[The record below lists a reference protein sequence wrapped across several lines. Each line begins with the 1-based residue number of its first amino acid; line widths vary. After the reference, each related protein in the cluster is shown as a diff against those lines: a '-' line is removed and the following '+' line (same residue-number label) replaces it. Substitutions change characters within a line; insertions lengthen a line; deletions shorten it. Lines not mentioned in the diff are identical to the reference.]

1 MQLNTMWNLEQGMK
15 TNNGHSHKIWWNV
28 NKICTTKLLK
38 IEEGGRGISQSGAMW
53 EGLNLPFLALKM
65 EKKGYEPRDVGRL

>member
-1 MQLNTMWNLEQGMK
+1 MDTRIKFGEMW
-15 TNNGHSHKIWWNV
+15 
-28 NKICTTKLLK
+28 TKSVPQSFLK

>member
-1 MQLNTMWNLEQGMK
+1 MDTGIKFCE
-15 TNNGHSHKIWWNV
+15 IW
-28 NKICTTKLLK
+28 TKSVPQSFLK
-38 IEEGGRGISQSGAMW
+38 IEEGGRGISQSDVMW